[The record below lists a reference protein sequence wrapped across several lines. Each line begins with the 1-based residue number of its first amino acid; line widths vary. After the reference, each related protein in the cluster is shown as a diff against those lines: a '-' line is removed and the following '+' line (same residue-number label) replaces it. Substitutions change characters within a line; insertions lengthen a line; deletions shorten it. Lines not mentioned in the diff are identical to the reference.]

1 MLEETQYWRDEEDY
15 CIIGWDQCETGQR
28 WTGDCR
34 DYILIKTSPNNGKV
48 RFDSRMVQVT
58 ASLGQE
64 SHMFLRSGD
73 RRLHYC
79 GQSTVFTVR
88 NAGHS
93 AGFILTETG
102 FTKEVVTVTFCVQ

>member
-1 MLEETQYWRDEEDY
+1 MRQTRDGLVTVKRQQGED
-15 CIIGWDQCETGQR
+15 Q
-28 WTGDCR
+28 
-34 DYILIKTSPNNGKV
+34 ILIKSSPNNGKV

-93 AGFILTETG
+93 AGFGEPGALKI
-102 FTKEVVTVTFCVQ
+102 F

>member
-1 MLEETQYWRDEEDY
+1 MTVERQQ
-15 CIIGWDQCETGQR
+15 GG
-28 WTGDCR
+28 
-34 DYILIKTSPNNGKV
+34 DYIWIKTSPNNGMV

-58 ASLGQE
+58 ASLGQG

-79 GQSTVFTVR
+79 GQSAVFTVR

-93 AGFILTETG
+93 AGFDETG
-102 FTKEVVTVTFCVQ
+102 VLRIFYENCKNYLFSPENLLWALE